1 MTRRFNGTNVQLLT
15 NARSEKVNR
24 LVSGNATNQELA
36 PLGGSNLITNLRWGR
51 ARLIIGPAIS
61 DLESLSVSESE
72 REM

>member
-1 MTRRFNGTNVQLLT
+1 
-15 NARSEKVNR
+15 VNR

-72 REM
+72 RET